1 MTDAYDTLREMLAN
15 VPDDAQVYVE
25 ELESI
30 VEWPSI
36 TAGTFRALLA
46 EIAGFEWGWE
56 QREKAHDA
64 ETEALT
70 AQLAEVTKER
80 DAWKQKATDEESAH
94 ALIAGALVGNE
105 RAVAQL
111 DRYRVERDQ
120 ARAALKALSR
130 TGGTE

>member
-1 MTDAYDTLREMLAN
+1 MSEPTMDEVVGRVREEMCRCSHQYGRTCGCVATLPVHVLR
-15 VPDDAQVYVE
+15 
-25 ELESI
+25 
-30 VEWPSI
+30 
-36 TAGTFRALLA
+36 TLLA
-46 EIAGFEWGWE
+46 AY
-56 QREKAHDA
+56 QSVRE
-64 ETEALT
+64 
-70 AQLAEVTKER
+70 ER

>member
-1 MTDAYDTLREMLAN
+1 MSKPTMDEVVGRVREA
-15 VPDDAQVYVE
+15 VDRGFVSWRWTEDEP
-25 ELESI
+25 I
-30 VEWPSI
+30 VFDS
-36 TAGTFRALLA
+36 ADLRALLA
-46 EIAGFEWGWE
+46 AF
-56 QREKAHDA
+56 QSVRE
-64 ETEALT
+64 
-70 AQLAEVTKER
+70 ER